1 MMLHSQLQDL
11 ADAAAIAGAKQLT
24 GETGSIQAARD
35 TVNTTWAFK
44 NYPWLSND
52 GTDATAAQIASADVH
67 VCETIDTDPCTDT
80 TDDTKARYVQVTTIA
95 RGIIPAFLTAV
106 GGAAQTARATATAES
121 IMVAC
126 NVQPLMLCNPNE
138 PNEFNPAVGTL
149 FGFTQQGGGAG
160 FSPGDFSLLD
170 PATQTNSGATAI
182 RNLLS
187 QSTPNFCYIDKVS
200 PRPGQA
206 AGAVQDGINTRF
218 DIQPT
223 GNNQLA
229 GLDQT
234 PAPLVI
240 KGITPKITGSGSC
253 SWNGSGVTVDPNGP
267 MPGDSDTALNSNG
280 HMWMGTQLNTVAA
293 ANYWADHHTS
303 GTWPSGFTRYQVYQ
317 MERGINGYTA
327 PAWKA
332 GSENPAP
339 QCAPTNVRNSG
350 DDSRRIISVAVV
362 NCLDQNVQG
371 NSTASVMSNKYG
383 EFFLTNPVGSDG
395 VIWAEFIR
403 FMTPTSDG
411 SKLKQIVQLVRDN

>member
-1 MMLHSQLQDL
+1 
-11 ADAAAIAGAKQLT
+11 
-24 GETGSIQAARD
+24 
-35 TVNTTWAFK
+35 
-44 NYPWLSND
+44 
-52 GTDATAAQIASADVH
+52 
-67 VCETIDTDPCTDT
+67 
-80 TDDTKARYVQVTTIA
+80 
-95 RGIIPAFLTAV
+95 
-106 GGAAQTARATATAES
+106 
-121 IMVAC
+121 
-126 NVQPLMLCNPNE
+126 MLCNPNE
-138 PNEFNPAVGTL
+138 PNDFSPAVGTL
-149 FGFTQQGGGAG
+149 FGFTQQGGGSG

-187 QSTPNFCYIDKVS
+187 QSNPNFCYIDKVS

-218 DIQPT
+218 DMQPT

-240 KGITPKITGSGSC
+240 KGITPNITGNGSC
-253 SWNGSGVTVDPNGP
+253 SWNGAGVTVDPNGP

-280 HMWMGTQLNTVAA
+280 HMWMGTQLNTTAA
-293 ANYWADHHTS
+293 ANYWSDHHTS
-303 GTWPSGFTRYQVYQ
+303 GTWPSGYTRYQVYQ
-317 MERGINGYTA
+317 LERGLISGSPA
-327 PAWKA
+327 PAWKS

-339 QCAPTNVRNSG
+339 QCAPSNVRTTG
-350 DDSRRIISVAVV
+350 GDSRRIISVAIV

-371 NSTASVMSNKYG
+371 NSTTSVMSNKYAD
-383 EFFLTNPVGSDG
+383 FFLTNPVGSDG

-411 SKLKQIVQLVRDN
+411 SKLKQVVQLVRDQ